1 MGLSEKRQWTGHQ
14 VISMKHLS
22 SDNFAHGKLGWHD
35 QRFNMV
41 LSARGDAGDQENGQ
55 KKADVDSGEA
65 RLQALGYKQE
75 LRREFG
81 LLSSTCSSLAFM
93 AFSSGITCLFGVAY
107 TNGGPF
113 SALWGWVIVAI
124 MNIFVALSMAEIVSA
139 FPVAGGPY
147 LWCLDLLKN
156 EPRYIVI
163 GWCTGWL
170 NVLGQFAATAAN
182 ALLLSNHMATMW
194 LLGNGHA
201 FTAVETLLVYAIVL
215 VLAASMATLS
225 SRGMQCFALA
235 AGWFLVSSSVIIA
248 VMLPIVAPTHSSAT
262 IVFAAFEMEDVE
274 KEGVPNAVYLFL
286 IGLPMAQATFIGFET
301 PAQSAEETKRADRTV
316 PRAITISVV
325 MTAFLGFAFLLAI
338 LFCIQGDD
346 DLLDGEAQGYIVAQ
360 VFFDCFQARFGSG
373 AGALVLLGI
382 PMITTFNSTVL
393 SLATN
398 ARMLWA
404 FARDG
409 GVPLHRV
416 WCRLN
421 ACTGTPVNAVWA
433 MAALAFLLGLP
444 MLYSLTIFQAVAS
457 ISSVGLYTS
466 SLVFWRVQT
475 ACPSY
480 YGCFGG
486 KDFEVGP
493 FRLGRWQLPV
503 NLAAVAWVTIST
515 VSFIMPTSYPVAL
528 ENFNWTPV
536 TLGAA
541 LLAVLVGW
549 FMPHYGAAKWYHGK
563 SHTLADDTAR
573 GTGPS
578 GGPKKPNLE
587 RLTLYNLLEDMRA
600 RETTPLTGVLRT
612 RLPVAACPPTTKP
625 PLAPCG
631 TGQTRRAAK

>member
-1 MGLSEKRQWTGHQ
+1 
-14 VISMKHLS
+14 MKYLS
-22 SDNFAHGKLGWHD
+22 SNNLAHGKLGGHD
-35 QRFNMV
+35 QHFNMV
-41 LSARGDAGDQENGQ
+41 LSARGNAGDQENGH
-55 KKADVDSGEA
+55 KKADLDSGEA

-107 TNGGPF
+107 SNGGPF

-124 MNIFVALSMAEIVSA
+124 MNIFVALSMAEVVSA

-147 LWCLDLLKN
+147 FWCLELLRN

-170 NVLGQFAATAAN
+170 NVVGQFAATAAN
-182 ALLLSNHMATMW
+182 ALLLSNHLATMW
-194 LLGNGHA
+194 ILGNGHA

-215 VLAASMATLS
+215 VLVACVATFS
-225 SRGMQCFALA
+225 TRGMQCFALA
-235 AGWFLVSSSVIIA
+235 AGWFLVSSGVLIA
-248 VMLPIVAPTHSSAT
+248 VMLPIVAPTHRSASF
-262 IVFAAFEMEDVE
+262 VFATFETEDVGRA
-274 KEGVPNAVYLFL
+274 GVPNAAYLFL
-286 IGLPMAQATFIGFET
+286 LGLLMAQGTFIGFET
-301 PAQSAEETKRADRTV
+301 PAQFAEETKRADATV
-316 PRAITISVV
+316 PRAIVISVV
-325 MTAFLGFAFLLAI
+325 VNAFIGFAYLLAI
-338 LFCIQGDD
+338 LFCIQRDD
-346 DLLDGEAQGYIVAQ
+346 DLVDGEAQGYIVAQ
-360 VFFDCFQARFGSG
+360 VFYDCFQARFGSG
-373 AGALVLLGI
+373 AGALVLMGI

-398 ARMLWA
+398 ARMLWS

-416 WCRLN
+416 WCRLS

-466 SLVFWRVQT
+466 YAVPIILRMLR
-475 ACPSY
+475 
-480 YGCFGG
+480 GR
-486 KDFEVGP
+486 DFEVGP
-493 FRLGRWQLPV
+493 FRLGAWQLPV
-503 NLAAVAWVTIST
+503 NLAAVTWVAIST

-528 ENFNWTPV
+528 ESFNWTPV

-549 FMPHYGAAKWYHGK
+549 FMPRYGAAVWYHGK
-563 SHTLADDTAR
+563 THTLIDDTAR
-573 GTGPS
+573 GAGPNG
-578 GGPKKPNLE
+578 GGPKQQGVHTGAHTRA
-587 RLTLYNLLEDMRA
+587 RLTLYDLLEDTLAKEATLM
-600 RETTPLTGVLRT
+600 TGVART
-612 RLPVAACPPTTKP
+612 RLPVVTCPPAAKL
-625 PLAPCG
+625 PLASYGTAPTHWAAKCG
-631 TGQTRRAAK
+631 TGSWYCKN